1 MKNMRRLTSLG
12 GAAVVLFSFTTTAF
26 AEETPVPTPSP
37 TESPVAPLVINPTYS
52 LVTIDDRQLTYIL
65 FPLYIIMMISIAA
78 FIIRASAPL
87 SLRRSRR

>member
-12 GAAVVLFSFTTTAF
+12 GAAVVLFSFTTVAF
-26 AEETPVPTPSP
+26 AEETPAPTPSP
-37 TESPVAPLVINPTYS
+37 TASTITPVVIEPTYS

-65 FPLYIIMMISIAA
+65 FPLYVLMMISIAA
-78 FIIRASAPL
+78 FVVRASAPL